1 MLKLVQSQNEN
12 SPENVK
18 RAEIFICLQQIYSYP
33 VCLCIHIVRL
43 NASQAPDL
51 IIAICDILS
60 RFANSLRTATTLAL

>member
-1 MLKLVQSQNEN
+1 MLRFVQSQNEN

-18 RAEIFICLQQIYSYP
+18 RAETLISLQQIYSCP

-43 NASQAPDL
+43 NVMQAPDL
-51 IIAICDILS
+51 ISTICLLLS